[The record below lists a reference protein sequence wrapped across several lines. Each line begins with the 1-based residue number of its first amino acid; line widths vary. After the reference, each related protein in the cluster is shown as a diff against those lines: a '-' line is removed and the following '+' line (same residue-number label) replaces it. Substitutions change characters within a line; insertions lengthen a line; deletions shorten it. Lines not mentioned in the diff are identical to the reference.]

1 MNKIDLNCD
10 LGESFGAYK
19 IGLDSEVI
27 PFISSAN
34 VACGYHA
41 SDPVVMSKT
50 VKMCKEYGVH
60 IGAHPGF
67 PDLLGFGRRNMN
79 VSPSDAKAYVMYQIG
94 ALDAFCK
101 ANGVKIQHI
110 KPHGALYNMAGKD
123 YNLAKAICEGIYE
136 INSDYILLG
145 LSGSMLLKAAE
156 DTGLRSASE
165 VFADRAYTDDGSL
178 VPRTAEGAVITD
190 ENIMI
195 SRVVRMIKNGEVET
209 ISGKIIPI
217 KADSVCVHGDGA
229 KAVEFVKRI
238 RKELTESG
246 IEIAPIDE
254 II

>member
-217 KADSVCVHGDGA
+217 KADSVCVHGDGV

>member
-217 KADSVCVHGDGA
+217 KADSVCVHGDGV

-238 RKELTESG
+238 RKELTESV